1 MTNREARRHS
11 PQVKPKAG
19 GAGGPRKPPSLLG
32 GRGNSGGGSGPVRAG
47 AGAGGGGSLLKP
59 NWAKDI
65 FSEIK
70 KVQWP
75 TRAEAWNLTVVVM
88 LVAVALGIALGGIDT
103 LFGWVMQ
110 NTVLK

>member
-1 MTNREARRHS
+1 MTNREARRHG
-11 PQVKPKAG
+11 PQVKPKPGAG
-19 GAGGPRKPPSLLG
+19 GAARKPPSLLG
-32 GRGNSGGGSGPVRAG
+32 GRGTSGGSTPARVGT
-47 AGAGGGGSLLKP
+47 GGGGSLLKP
-59 NWAKDI
+59 NWAKEI

-75 TRAEAWNLTVVVM
+75 TRAEAWNLTLVVM

>member
-1 MTNREARRHS
+1 MTNREARRHG

-19 GAGGPRKPPSLLG
+19 AAAGGARKAPSLLG
-32 GRGNSGGGSGPVRAG
+32 GRGASGGGSGPVR

-59 NWAKDI
+59 NWAKDTW
-65 FSEIK
+65 SEIK

-75 TRAEAWNLTVVVM
+75 TRAEAWNLTLVVM
-88 LVAVALGIALGGIDT
+88 LVAVALGVALGGIDT